1 MKEGWNGSTQQDG
14 KWRLIN
20 ANQDLEVALA
30 NTKKREKK
38 LTQKRTSLI
47 DTYKKNRK
55 EVREEKKILALKEG
69 DFESYLEA
77 VEKMKDKPEFVQVF
91 LRLYHVCAILLRN
104 LRFRASFL
112 ISTSRL
118 PAVTSSCD
126 VCVCVCVCVCVSFVS
141 ARRRGGSRALTQVRS
156 SRSPRQTI
164 NNDEA

>member
-91 LRLYHVCAILLRN
+91 LRPSL
-104 LRFRASFL
+104 
-112 ISTSRL
+112 
-118 PAVTSSCD
+118 
-126 VCVCVCVCVCVSFVS
+126 VS
-141 ARRRGGSRALTQVRS
+141 
-156 SRSPRQTI
+156 
-164 NNDEA
+164 E